1 MYGFKGV
8 YRGFRQL
15 VGISGR
21 SLALGD
27 VGASRTRTEFWAS
40 GRGYGVQGFGA
51 SVFEGSS
58 NLGLRE
64 MLSILDT
71 QSLQVYP

>member
-1 MYGFKGV
+1 MALQGIYIYIYMYGFKGV

-15 VGISGR
+15 VVISGR

-40 GRGYGVQGFGA
+40 CRGF
-51 SVFEGSS
+51 
-58 NLGLRE
+58 LG
-64 MLSILDT
+64 IL
-71 QSLQVYP
+71 